1 MIIQDNYQKNNNLN
15 VIKISNKISLF
26 NNILENVEKEFKII
40 KELNILKFLIFVD
53 NYISEGIWNTKIKDI
68 IIKNFKKKF
77 MNRNLIKIKIILKIN

>member
-1 MIIQDNYQKNNNLN
+1 MIIQDNYQQDNNLN
-15 VIKISNKISLF
+15 VIKMSNKISLF

-68 IIKNFKKKF
+68 IIKNYKKIYEKKF
-77 MNRNLIKIKIILKIN
+77 NENKNF

>member
-1 MIIQDNYQKNNNLN
+1 MSK
-15 VIKISNKISLF
+15 KISLF

-68 IIKNFKKKF
+68 IIKNF
-77 MNRNLIKIKIILKIN
+77 